1 MNEALL
7 EIMSAKAEFKK
18 RLKLYSIF
26 QDLSQCSIKKGCL
39 ADLRR
44 GLNSLNSHSVL
55 LDKKP
60 DLTLDHST

>member
-55 LDKKP
+55 
-60 DLTLDHST
+60 